1 MRLVLALLLLLTAP
15 ATAGTAENAAVAE
28 LTEVLAEG
36 DIVLHR
42 SRSAQ
47 SAALRAA
54 TGSPYTHVGLVFWR
68 AGVPQVLEAVEP
80 VRWTALAD
88 WLARGEAGEVVVLRL
103 RDARHRAPAARQAL
117 RTAAEA
123 YLGRPYDPL
132 FQWDDARI
140 YCSELVYK
148 AHWTA
153 LGIAVGEKVALRAFP
168 LSDPEVQALIQA
180 RSHGQLDLDAPVVAP
195 ASLLTDPDLGIVYS
209 TDPLYPPSGA
219 VWPP

>member
-80 VRWTALAD
+80 VR
-88 WLARGEAGEVVVLRL
+88 
-103 RDARHRAPAARQAL
+103 
-117 RTAAEA
+117 
-123 YLGRPYDPL
+123 
-132 FQWDDARI
+132 
-140 YCSELVYK
+140 
-148 AHWTA
+148 
-153 LGIAVGEKVALRAFP
+153 
-168 LSDPEVQALIQA
+168 
-180 RSHGQLDLDAPVVAP
+180 
-195 ASLLTDPDLGIVYS
+195 
-209 TDPLYPPSGA
+209 
-219 VWPP
+219 